1 MYTPGDYIRSH
12 GSRNP
17 MLRYQEDDLYV
28 PGILT
33 GLSIPGVGGS
43 APDGGG
49 DGSGGG
55 KHSGW
60 SFRDV

>member
-1 MYTPGDYIRSH
+1 MF
-12 GSRNP
+12 
-17 MLRYQEDDLYV
+17 RYQEDDLYV

-33 GLSIPGVGGS
+33 GLSIPGVGGN

-55 KHSGW
+55 KRGGW

>member
-1 MYTPGDYIRSH
+1 
-12 GSRNP
+12 
-17 MLRYQEDDLYV
+17 MLQETAYAV
-28 PGILT
+28 TLT

-55 KHSGW
+55 KRGGW